1 MNIQANNVF
10 SFAGATGAAFPTLQ
24 ETGFSAEFAPVY
36 LSAPSHFGPVSFD
49 RIPDAVGR
57 AVVRTDTRQALGI
70 VGTNYGIANNSDI
83 RDVVVQ
89 ACEKVLPREYLRDIT
104 LTEAVSGGG
113 AFTKFTFEFPNAA
126 ATIRQTMRAAGYNR
140 VKETMLNFR
149 VSVINSFGGRTP
161 VILQA
166 GAMDLVCLNGM
177 VLADFDTSKKRHTSG
192 YSPEIFGAFLEEQAQ
207 QFKTR
212 VSVWQAWAEKQITPA
227 QAEATLK
234 DAGISPR
241 LTAKLME
248 QLDREAQARGQTVWA
263 LYSALT
269 YYASHNSAEFGVK
282 GSGQKDNAAE
292 ALYKRSAEVSR
303 IVSSRAWAQLG
314 GIAA

>member
-1 MNIQANNVF
+1 MNIQANNNVF
-10 SFAGATGAAFPTLQ
+10 SFAAATGATFPALQ
-24 ETGFSAEFAPVY
+24 ETGFTAAFQPIY
-36 LSAPSHFGPVSFD
+36 LGDGSEID
-49 RIPDAVGR
+49 QTTGR
-57 AVVRTDTRQALGI
+57 AVVRTDTNKALGI
-70 VGTNYGIANNSDI
+70 VGNNYGIAQNNDLREVI
-83 RDVVVQ
+83 MT
-89 ACEKVLPREYLRDIT
+89 ACEKVMPREYLRDIG
-104 LTEAVSGGG
+104 LTEQTSGGG

-161 VILQA
+161 AILQA

-192 YSPEIFGAFLEEQAQ
+192 FNPEYFAEFLEEQAQ

-212 VSVWQAWAEKQITPA
+212 VSVWQSWADKQITPS
-227 QAEATLK
+227 QAEETLK
-234 DAGISPR
+234 AAGISPR

-303 IVSSRAWAQLG
+303 IVSSRAWASLG